1 MSLLDFDFMRRALL
15 AAVVVVWS
23 HRRSACSWCSGG
35 WPARRR
41 HGSRRSHRCRAG
53 IPDRQRPV
61 PTALVVVVAGAI
73 GIEVLRIRSR
83 SAGDVILALVF
94 YGGIAGG
101 VLLTY
106 LAGNRAASSL
116 NQYLFGAITTVS
128 SQDLIWLVGASLALL
143 VILAVFGREMFA
155 VSFRPRVARTQ
166 GIRTRLHRRHDH
178 HPGRG
183 GGCHRNANGRIA
195 AGHAVMIV
203 PIAAAQ
209 QVTRSFRG
217 TAGVGILVVCSAQSA
232 VSSRA
237 SAWTSSRRHHRADH
251 PCVLRRRT
259 GAGRGDPEDGMSTAR
274 RRTAAGGGGGSADRH
289 RRVPA
294 PLSRSR
300 VAAGVRRTCRA
311 HHRVSQPGAHGA
323 GRPGRRAAR

>member
-1 MSLLDFDFMRRALL
+1 MSWLDFDFMRRALL
-15 AAVVVVWS
+15 AALVIGLVAPAIGVFLVQ
-23 HRRSACSWCSGG
+23 RRLALLGDGMGHVALTGVGLAFLTGSA
-35 WPARRR
+35 
-41 HGSRRSHRCRAG
+41 
-53 IPDRQRPV
+53 PV

-128 SQDLIWLVGASLALL
+128 SQDLVWLVGASLALL

-155 VSFRPRVARTQ
+155 VSFDPEVARTQ
-166 GIRTRLHRRHDH
+166 GIRTGFIGVMITIL
-178 HPGRG
+178 
-183 GGCHRNANGRIA
+183 A
-195 AGHAVMIV
+195 AVAVVIGMRTVGLLLVSAVMIV

-217 TAGVGILVVCSAQSA
+217 TAGVGILVGLFSA
-232 VSSRA
+232 VGGVI
-237 SAWTSSRRHHRADH
+237 TSFYLDVPSGATI
-251 PCVLRRRT
+251 VLIT
-259 GAGRGDPEDGMSTAR
+259 LACFVAALGLAAVI
-274 RRTAAGGGGGSADRH
+274 RRTA
-289 RRVPA
+289 
-294 PLSRSR
+294 
-300 VAAGVRRTCRA
+300 
-311 HHRVSQPGAHGA
+311 
-323 GRPGRRAAR
+323 